1 MVERFSRKRTLGE
14 KNVFF
19 NNTADTPSW
28 IHPDKIRVI
37 WSPR

>member
-19 NNTADTPSW
+19 NVQVKMTHRGLSILDS
-28 IHPDKIRVI
+28 
-37 WSPR
+37 S

>member
-19 NNTADTPSW
+19 NVQVKSKK
-28 IHPDKIRVI
+28 KIKHRGL
-37 WSPR
+37 SLLDSC